1 MAVPVAVTDFIL
13 VRRMRNIA
21 LIPIPSVT
29 FSATQLE
36 GRTVYPGI
44 NEFTHQMAE
53 RLRGALLANL
63 ECTAVK
69 RVFKPYGS
77 GFSASAAAGRY
88 VVTVSIDEEVLP
100 AARITILAEPRGKA
114 ARSWLSFEP
123 RLKAAVETVFPDCKC
138 QWMTVDE
145 FIASGQSA

>member
-1 MAVPVAVTDFIL
+1 
-13 VRRMRNIA
+13 MRNIV

-36 GRTVYPGI
+36 GRTVYRGI
-44 NEFTHQMAE
+44 DEFTHQLAE
-53 RLRGALLANL
+53 RLRGALLLTNL
-63 ECTAVK
+63 ECSAVK

-100 AARITILAEPRGKA
+100 AAGITILAEPRGKA

-123 RLKAAVETVFPDCKC
+123 RLKAAAETLFPDCKC